1 MNKGRASQTRPNF
14 WIKKPIS
21 KTIPGNTQHRHEAP
35 YWGGYER
42 CKHIQPIDRRPTIIQ
57 TLTEKKSEFWNIYT
71 RARARAR
78 GWNIPTSINQR
89 NKVLFVA
96 LENVQSGTNTELWQ
110 KRKVLLIVH
119 CKD

>member
-1 MNKGRASQTRPNF
+1 MQYTAQA
-14 WIKKPIS
+14 WI
-21 KTIPGNTQHRHEAP
+21 TLL
-35 YWGGYER
+35 GGYER

-110 KRKVLLIVH
+110 KRKAL
-119 CKD
+119 